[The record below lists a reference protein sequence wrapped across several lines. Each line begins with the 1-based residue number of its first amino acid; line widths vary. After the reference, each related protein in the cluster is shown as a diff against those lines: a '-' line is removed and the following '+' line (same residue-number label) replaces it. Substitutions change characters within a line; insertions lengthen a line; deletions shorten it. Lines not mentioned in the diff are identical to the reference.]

1 MQAKP
6 GVTLIELLIVIALI
20 GICCSLVLSRLSN
33 MGVHVRTELGLLQ
46 QVCMYMQR
54 RALLTGQQQSVH
66 LDLHNNSYTFNG
78 RTHKLAQGVI
88 FGTMP
93 VKGPPA
99 SPHTL
104 LTNACTFTQNI
115 ITFYPSGIIDAGSL
129 YLTNNAHSI
138 LYALTNA
145 VSSYSYLRT
154 YCYADT
160 WHMLE

>member
-1 MQAKP
+1 MQTKQ
-6 GVTLIELLIVIALI
+6 GVTLIELLVVIALI
-20 GICCSLVLSRLSN
+20 GICCCLVVSRFSNLSIYARN
-33 MGVHVRTELGLLQ
+33 ELDLLH

-54 RALLTGQQQSVH
+54 RALLTGQQQVVH
-66 LDLHNNSYTFNG
+66 LDLQNNSYTFND
-78 RTHKLAQGVI
+78 RTHRLAQGVI
-88 FGTMP
+88 FGIIP

-99 SPHTL
+99 CPHVLLASP
-104 LTNACTFTQNI
+104 CTFKQNV

-129 YLTNNAHSI
+129 YLTNDAHSI